1 MNRELLVA
9 ETLSGKLEKL
19 AFYYKVVNQS
29 LVKPGLV
36 FDLSSP
42 SLKEQLSEWIL
53 EEILYLE
60 RKQQL
65 SVAFPG
71 SAEDQVK
78 KDFKLVFDMSVSQF
92 AYFIKTLIETGVI
105 QNKNISELIRFLSKF
120 VKTKRS
126 ESISHE
132 SFRIKYY
139 NPEENT
145 KGAIRNLL
153 HTAIGYIN
161 SN

>member
-1 MNRELLVA
+1 MDFRRVQ
-9 ETLSGKLEKL
+9 
-19 AFYYKVVNQS
+19 F
-29 LVKPGLV
+29 
-36 FDLSSP
+36 
-42 SLKEQLSEWIL
+42 
-53 EEILYLE
+53 LE
-60 RKQQL
+60 RKRDL
-65 SVAFPG
+65 TTTSRITENDFA
-71 SAEDQVK
+71 K
-78 KDFKLVFDMSVSQF
+78 KDFKLEFDMSVSQF
-92 AYFIKTLIETGVI
+92 AYFIKTLTETGVI